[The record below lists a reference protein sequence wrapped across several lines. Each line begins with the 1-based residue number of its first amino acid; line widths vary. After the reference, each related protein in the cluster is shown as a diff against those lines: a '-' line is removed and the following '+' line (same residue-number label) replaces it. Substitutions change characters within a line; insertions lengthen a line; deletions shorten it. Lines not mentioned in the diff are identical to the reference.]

1 MHSTWFLVRVVG
13 TNGSELCMLEAND
26 VCAVMRTSNTL
37 KRDVDCSAIE
47 NNRGKAGPDSSKNGL
62 VA

>member
-1 MHSTWFLVRVVG
+1 MI
-13 TNGSELCMLEAND
+13 EAYD

-37 KRDVDCSAIE
+37 KRGVDCSAIE